1 MDKFG
6 VVEIDFCHV
15 ESLSN
20 WFVATFYFSVVA
32 VGNLIPIWKPA
43 TLFVL
48 KYPKMSFIFYSK
60 SIVRQ
65 YVFFDLCQIKSCSKF
80 WMIQLR

>member
-6 VVEIDFCHV
+6 VVEIDFCHIYALKTHV

-32 VGNLIPIWKPA
+32 VGNLIPI
-43 TLFVL
+43 
-48 KYPKMSFIFYSK
+48 
-60 SIVRQ
+60 
-65 YVFFDLCQIKSCSKF
+65 
-80 WMIQLR
+80 